1 MGPWCEGY
9 QELSDENDFLIMNVE
24 QHEDYDVTRS
34 SFSQAFITVACVFMA
49 MDVAWIMVVWVAA
62 TVGTPTQPMGRD
74 DYLRW
79 GTLLLCV

>member
-9 QELSDENDFLIMNVE
+9 ELHNDQNDFLIMNVE
-24 QHEDYDVTRS
+24 QRENYNITRS
-34 SFSQAFITVACVFMA
+34 TFSQTFVVLACIFMA

-79 GTLLLCV
+79 GTLLCA